1 MPVFV
6 ESADGGLSQR
16 KGMGCW
22 PLVGIF
28 LIVSVLIV
36 FKGKALFFH
45 YHRILQMTIDRLPED
60 FSENEK
66 ARVEEKIT
74 LFAEGVKDG
83 RIPWRERDE
92 VAKYFL
98 DALNDRELERDEVEN
113 LLSMIDSTL
122 ARNAPSADPSS
133 LHQGP

>member
-1 MPVFV
+1 MPVYV

-28 LIVSVLIV
+28 LIASVLIV
-36 FKGKALFFH
+36 FKGKVLFFH
-45 YHRILQMTIDRLPED
+45 YHRILQMTIDHLPED

-66 ARVEEKIT
+66 IRVEEKIT
-74 LFAEGVKDG
+74 SFAEAVKEG
-83 RIPWRERDE
+83 NIPWRERDE

-98 DALNDRELERDEVEN
+98 DTLNDRELERDEVET
-113 LLSMIDSTL
+113 LLSMIDATL
-122 ARNAPSADPSS
+122 ARNVPSEDPSS
-133 LHQGP
+133 